1 LEIASC
7 IQLNGYSLA
16 RTRGGKCQVDGRV
29 QSLVQEKCLQAT
41 ELIRVA
47 LAVLSQMQQLG
58 LGTFLEHRTVLFSSI

>member
-1 LEIASC
+1 
-7 IQLNGYSLA
+7 
-16 RTRGGKCQVDGRV
+16 VDGRV